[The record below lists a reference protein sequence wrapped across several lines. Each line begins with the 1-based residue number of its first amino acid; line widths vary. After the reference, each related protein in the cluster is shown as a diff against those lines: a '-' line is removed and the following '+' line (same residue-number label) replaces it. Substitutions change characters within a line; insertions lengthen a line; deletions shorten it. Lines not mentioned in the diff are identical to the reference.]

1 MARLSSYA
9 DPRRDDPNSL
19 LLRCIDSGLKRY
31 GEGVAQVV
39 YFRLENSNKLPK
51 EEIPKRLDDFVSA
64 LQDMFGSG
72 MKSIS
77 KSIAAEL
84 KIGCGGLVK
93 IDEDDLSL
101 SLRLARAHF
110 QASAV

>member
-1 MARLSSYA
+1 MARLSAHA

-39 YFRLENSNKLPK
+39 YFRLENTNNLPK
-51 EEIPKRLDDFVSA
+51 EEIPIRLDDFVSA
-64 LQDMFGSG
+64 MQDMFGSG

-77 KSIAAEL
+77 RSITAEL
-84 KIGCGGLVK
+84 KIGCGGLVEMN
-93 IDEDDLSL
+93 EDDLIL
-101 SLRLARAHF
+101 SLKLARAHL
-110 QASAV
+110 QSSAV